1 MTVRC
6 QQYIRLALA
15 TSLIAVIWLQVLPWI
30 AEQPEMA
37 AHLEHLDEH
46 GVDPSA
52 MFYTELEA
60 MEPILRRLEQ
70 Q

>member
-1 MTVRC
+1 MTARRL
-6 QQYIRLALA
+6 QYIRLALA

-30 AEQPEMA
+30 AVQPKMA

-52 MFYTELEA
+52 MFYTELDA
-60 MEPILRRLEQ
+60 MEPILHRLEQ
-70 Q
+70 R